1 MTRLKLLA
9 MIETLEQAAVTCR
22 IVARNG
28 ACIALGALLFGKA
41 FVKFAEKP
49 KASLKPETTLIFTL
63 AFAVLKNN

>member
-1 MTRLKLLA
+1 
-9 MIETLEQAAVTCR
+9 MIETLEQRCNYLHE

-28 ACIALGALLFGKA
+28 ACIALDALLFGKA

-63 AFAVLKNN
+63 AFAGKNN